1 MARLARSPRASACAK
16 TRPAKECVSVKKLMI
31 GTLAAAIAVGLL
43 IGVRTGVGQETASA
57 QPQGGPHQVGL
68 IDMAHVFKEY
78 EKFKTLSDGLRAEV
92 EASDAEAKTKIEELQ
107 QLQSQLTSGTLTE
120 GSAEYTAL
128 EESLATKSS
137 ELETFRKLK
146 QRDFL
151 RKEADIY
158 KTVYLEVQDAVQK
171 YARYYKYTL
180 IMRFNR
186 DKVEDA
192 ENPQDIIQS
201 MNRPVVFH
209 RAEDDLTDP
218 ILSFLNTEYR
228 KTASRSTAP
237 AGTAPT
243 TATRPNTRPN

>member
-1 MARLARSPRASACAK
+1 
-16 TRPAKECVSVKKLMI
+16 VKKLI
-31 GTLAAAIAVGLL
+31 FATVAAALVAGFLVGT
-43 IGVRTGVGQETASA
+43 RSGVGQETTATSPA
-57 QPQGGPHQVGL
+57 AGPHQVGL
-68 IDMAHVFKEY
+68 IDMAQVFKEY

-92 EASDAEAKTKIEELQ
+92 EASDEEAKVKIEELQ
-107 QLQSQLTSGTLTE
+107 TIQAQLTSGTLTE
-120 GSAEYTAL
+120 GSAEFTAL
-128 EESLATKSS
+128 EQSLVSKSS
-137 ELETFRKLK
+137 ELETFRKMK

-151 RKEADIY
+151 RAEADIY

-192 ENPQDIIQS
+192 ENPQEIIQS

-218 ILSFLNTEYR
+218 ILNFLNGEYR
-228 KTASRSTAP
+228 KTAGLNTP
-237 AGTAPT
+237 AGTAPA
-243 TATRPNTRPN
+243 TATRSNTTRPN

>member
-1 MARLARSPRASACAK
+1 M
-16 TRPAKECVSVKKLMI
+16 KKLII
-31 GTLAAAIAVGLL
+31 GTLAAAIAVGLFF
-43 IGVRTGVGQETASA
+43 GVRPGVGQEASTA
-57 QPQGGPHQVGL
+57 QPQGGPHQIGL
-68 IDMAHVFKEY
+68 IDMAQVFKEY

-92 EASDAEAKTKIEELQ
+92 EASDAEAKEKIDELQ
-107 QLQSQLTSGTLTE
+107 QIQSQLTSGTLTE
-120 GSAEYTAL
+120 GSAEYATL
-128 EESLATKSS
+128 EASLATKSS

-209 RAEDDLTDP
+209 RPEDDLTDP
-218 ILSFLNTEYR
+218 ILNYLNGEYR
-228 KTASRSTAP
+228 KTAGRSTP
-237 AGTAPT
+237 AGTAAPT
-243 TATRPNTRPN
+243 TATRPNTTRPN

>member
-1 MARLARSPRASACAK
+1 M
-16 TRPAKECVSVKKLMI
+16 KKLI
-31 GTLAAAIAVGLL
+31 VGTLAAALL
-43 IGVRTGVGQETASA
+43 AGFLFGTRSGIGQDAPATAPA
-57 QPQGGPHQVGL
+57 AGPHQVGL
-68 IDMAHVFKEY
+68 IDMAQVFKEY

-92 EASDAEAKTKIEELQ
+92 EASDEEAKAKIEELQ
-107 QLQSQLTSGTLTE
+107 TIQAQLTSGTLTE

-128 EESLATKSS
+128 EQSLVTKSA
-137 ELETFRKLK
+137 ELETFRKMK

-151 RKEADIY
+151 RSEADIY

-192 ENPQDIIQS
+192 ENPQEIIQS

-218 ILSFLNTEYR
+218 ILNFLNGEYR
-228 KTASRSTAP
+228 KTAGRTAP
-237 AGTAPT
+237 AGTAPAT
-243 TATRPNTRPN
+243 ATRTNATRPN